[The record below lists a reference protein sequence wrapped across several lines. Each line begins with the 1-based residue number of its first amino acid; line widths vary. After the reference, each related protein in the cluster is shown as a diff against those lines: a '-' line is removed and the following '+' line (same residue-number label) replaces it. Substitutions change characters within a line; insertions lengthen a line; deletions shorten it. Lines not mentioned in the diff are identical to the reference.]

1 MKKLISIIMVMALLI
16 SCAACSSGGTNKSIS
31 YPIDSSPQT
40 LDPQYASEMSAQIA
54 DLNIFEGLVRHD
66 KEGKIIAG
74 IAESWDIS
82 ADGLV
87 YTFKLKDDTE
97 WYCTSSMKKEYGADF
112 YDKFCNVKVSAY
124 DFEYACQR
132 CIDPSTAS
140 PLANRMMVIKGAE
153 AVHSGEAQ
161 MSDFG
166 VKATSSTSITFT
178 LVSRCDDFLDR
189 LTESEFMPC
198 NSEFFEATNGRYGL
212 NPVYI
217 LCNGPFYLSYWD
229 PESGLTLK
237 KNKYYSGSQEVIP
250 SSVTLTIDND
260 PESVSTKI
268 SNGSLSAALL
278 SPLSAVPEKSN
289 VVKEID
295 NTVCGFIFNCSDS
308 VTANESIRKAL
319 CMTID
324 NSLFSPVGDDMKKS
338 TGLIPGSCL
347 AGSDTY
353 RNRIGDRTPGI
364 SYDEKSANRFWK
376 WGLAELEKS
385 SVSIKIL
392 CPEEFDLQ
400 VRNQIQLWQKLFGM
414 ELAVSVTVKTDSEI
428 AQAISEGEFQ
438 MALGYVIADRQNAS
452 DFLAQFENGGT
463 FGLNSTAY
471 KNIVENTLK
480 ASKDDDMITGCLTAE
495 DYLIS
500 RGAYYPLFSRSSKFV
515 TGKDVGNI
523 SILNSES
530 TVSFIDAR
538 RYD

>member
-1 MKKLISIIMVMALLI
+1 MKKLISIMMVLTLLI

-66 KEGKIIAG
+66 KDGKIIAG

-82 ADGLV
+82 ADGLT
-87 YTFKLKDDTE
+87 YTFKLKEDTE
-97 WYCTSSMKKEYGADF
+97 WYCPSSMKKEYGDDF
-112 YDKFCNVKVSAY
+112 YDKFCSIKVTAY

-132 CIDPSTAS
+132 CIDPATSS
-140 PLANRMMVIKGAE
+140 PLANRLMVIKGAE
-153 AVHSGEAQ
+153 AVHSGDSP
-161 MSDFG
+161 MSDLG
-166 VKATSSTSITFT
+166 VKATSNTSIVFT

-198 NSEFFEATNGRYGL
+198 NSEFFEATSGRYGL

-260 PESVSTKI
+260 PSSVSTKI

-295 NTVCGFIFNCSDS
+295 NTVCGLIFNCSDT

-353 RNRIGDRTPGI
+353 RNRIGNRTPGI
-364 SYDEKSANRFWK
+364 SYNEKNAKRFWE
-376 WGLAELEKS
+376 WGLTELEKS
-385 SVSIKIL
+385 NVSIKIL

-414 ELAVSVTVKTDSEI
+414 ELAISVEVKADSEI
-428 AQAISEGEFQ
+428 AEAISDGEFQ
-438 MALGYVIADRQNAS
+438 IALGYVIADRQNAS
-452 DFLAQFENGGT
+452 DFLAQFVSGGT
-463 FGLNSTAY
+463 FGLNSTAF

-480 ASKDDDMITGCLTAE
+480 ASTDDDMITGCLTAE

-500 RGAYYPLFSRSSKFV
+500 RAAYYPLFSRSSKFV
-515 TGKDVGNI
+515 TGEDAGNI